1 MPYSMDNIPE
11 QIKDLP
17 KDAQEIW
24 ISAYN
29 AANESGYDEESCHR
43 IAWAAVKRKYEKG
56 DDGEWHRKTEA
67 SLGVI
72 RGNLTFADPEQ
83 SLVKTIQVIRSGEF
97 EDMHGTLVSISP
109 DDLDILASNSN
120 AALREREIPVEL
132 GHPSDPGAPAVAW
145 YRRFFKRIIDGV
157 EWVCAE
163 IELTSQGLQVLKDRL
178 YKYFSAELNLDTMTI
193 VGGGFV
199 NRPAVGGQ
207 RVIGSLAKGTQEK
220 GTQEKGETFM
230 DDLEKQLAAA
240 REEARL
246 AVESQMRELQAQ
258 LARAREEERAKVMAE
273 FQRQN
278 EIAQFARA
286 VTNGKRAL
294 PFSEAEMVKFLT
306 GLPDDVGIAV
316 QDVLRK
322 IVEKGLVD
330 LSEIGSSLNVPTK
343 KQLDHAVRLA
353 LTRYLNGGGTL
364 ASFCRANDLNPDDF
378 DLSEFEKK

>member
-1 MPYSMDNIPE
+1 MDNIPDR
-11 QIKDLP
+11 IKGLP
-17 KDAQEIW
+17 KEAQEIW
-24 ISAYN
+24 IAAYN
-29 AANESGYDEESCHR
+29 AASENGYDEESCNR
-43 IAWAAVKRKYEKG
+43 IAWAAVKRKYEQDENGK
-56 DDGEWHRKTEA
+56 WHKKVEA
-67 SLGVI
+67 STGVV
-72 RGNLTFADPEQ
+72 RGGLTFADLEQ
-83 SLVKTIQVIRSGEF
+83 GLVKTIQVIRAGDF
-97 EDMHGTLVSISP
+97 QDMHGTIVSISP
-109 DDLDILASNSN
+109 DDLDILVVNSN
-120 AALREREIPVEL
+120 AVLKEREIPIEL
-132 GHPSDPGAPAVAW
+132 GHPNDPGAPAVAW

-163 IELTSQGLQVLKDRL
+163 VELTSKGLQALRDRL

-207 RVIGSLAKGTQEK
+207 RVIGSLAEK
-220 GTQEKGETFM
+220 TGLSENNSEKGETVM
-230 DDLEKQLAAA
+230 NDDELEAKLAAA

-246 AVESQMRELQAQ
+246 AAERQMQEFQTQ

-273 FQRQN
+273 LQRQN
-278 EIAQFARA
+278 EIAQFAKT

-294 PFSEAEMVKFLT
+294 PLSEAEMVKFLT
-306 GLPDDVGIAV
+306 GLPDDVRIAV

-343 KQLDHAVRLA
+343 KQLDPAVRFA

-364 ASFCRANDLNPDDF
+364 ASFCKANDLNPDDF